1 MARQYYGDDEALEVP
16 HTDYSRILLRVA
28 DSPAPARPQPAPCMD
43 SLNHYSCCIGS
54 DECKR
59 VREACIFGK
68 WPAARPVPPDAYAE
82 GYALCGEC
90 SHPYYKGTSRNDY
103 CSEACRYEGM
113 MRRRR
118 RRKVGVNV

>member
-68 WPAARPVPPDAYAE
+68 WPQSPPPVPDGFPK
-82 GYALCGEC
+82 GYASCAHCG
-90 SHPYYKGTSRNDY
+90 HPYYRMRRNDY
-103 CSEACRYEGM
+103 CSETCRYDAM
-113 MRRRR
+113 MERRRAR
-118 RRKVGVNV
+118 RVGVNV